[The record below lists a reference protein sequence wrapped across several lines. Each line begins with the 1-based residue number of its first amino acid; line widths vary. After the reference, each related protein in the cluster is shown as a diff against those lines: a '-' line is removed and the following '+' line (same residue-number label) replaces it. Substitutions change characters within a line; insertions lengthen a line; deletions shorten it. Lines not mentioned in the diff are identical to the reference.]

1 MRKLIV
7 VENLSL
13 DGVMEAP
20 EKWAFAHQN
29 AEMAKA
35 NQEGMNESDAL
46 LLGRKTYEEFAAFW
60 PSQAHDEAGIG
71 GYINKVAKFVVSS
84 TLQKAEWNNTT
95 IIRGNAIDE
104 IRKLKQQSGKN
115 ITVVGSGV
123 LVQSL
128 MQANL
133 IDEYNISLIPIVL
146 GGGQQLF
153 PTGTDNQALQ
163 LIEAKP
169 FATGLVLLRY
179 QPATQ

>member
-1 MRKLIV
+1 MRKLVV

-20 EKWAFAHQN
+20 EKWAFAYQN

-35 NQEGMNESDAL
+35 NQAGMNDSDAL
-46 LLGRKTYEEFAAFW
+46 LLGRKTYEQFAAFW

-84 TLQKAEWNNTT
+84 TLAKADWHNTT
-95 IIRGNAIDE
+95 ILRGDMVDE
-104 IRKLKQQSGKN
+104 IRKLKQEDGKN
-115 ITVVGSGV
+115 ITVIGSGV

-133 IDEYNISLIPIVL
+133 IDEYNLSLIPVVL
-146 GGGQQLF
+146 GSGQPLF
-153 PTGTDNQALQ
+153 PAGIDAQTVQ
-163 LIEAKP
+163 LIEAKS
-169 FATGLVLLRY
+169 FDTGLVLLRY
-179 QPATQ
+179 QPITQ